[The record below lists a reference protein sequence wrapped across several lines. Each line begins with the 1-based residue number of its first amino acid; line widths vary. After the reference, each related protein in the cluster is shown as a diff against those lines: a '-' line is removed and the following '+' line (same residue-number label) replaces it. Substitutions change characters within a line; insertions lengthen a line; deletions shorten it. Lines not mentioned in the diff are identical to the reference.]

1 MYLLDTNI
9 VSYLQAGRTSVAQK
23 VTTKEAGEIAIC
35 GPVLAE
41 LYFGAYLNPIKEK
54 ILIEKYQQVER
65 ICQVYDFGS
74 LEAKTFAKL
83 KAELTITG
91 RIIEDF
97 DLMIASICLA
107 NDLILVT
114 HNLKHFKNI
123 SGLKVEDWVVE

>member
-9 VSYLQAGRTSVAQK
+9 VSYLQAGKTSVAQK
-23 VTTKEAGEIAIC
+23 VTAQDAGEIAIC

-65 ICQVYDFGS
+65 ICQAYDFSS
-74 LEAKTFAKL
+74 LEAKTYAKL
-83 KAELTITG
+83 KAELTKAG
-91 RIIEDF
+91 KIIEDF

-123 SGLKVEDWVVE
+123 PGLKVEDWVVD